1 MTRPRA
7 PRTLLGTPLRTTRRS
22 DALKTAASPLAL
34 GREDAGERV
43 DGRHPQPRY
52 TAARIT
58 RDPDPPTRS
67 PAPILSTCSPRDGQA
82 QMHLKLVLLQPAT
95 ATVGIDT
102 LPDDVVAAAAQV
114 REFAKGRTPQTA
126 H

>member
-1 MTRPRA
+1 
-7 PRTLLGTPLRTTRRS
+7 
-22 DALKTAASPLAL
+22 
-34 GREDAGERV
+34 
-43 DGRHPQPRY
+43 
-52 TAARIT
+52 
-58 RDPDPPTRS
+58 
-67 PAPILSTCSPRDGQA
+67 
-82 QMHLKLVLLQPAT
+82 MHLKLVLLEPAT